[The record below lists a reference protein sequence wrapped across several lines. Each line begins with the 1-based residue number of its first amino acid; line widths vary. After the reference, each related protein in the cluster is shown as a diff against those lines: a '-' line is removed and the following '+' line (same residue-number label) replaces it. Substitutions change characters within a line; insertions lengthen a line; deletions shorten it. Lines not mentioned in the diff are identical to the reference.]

1 MNGAEQAF
9 RGAVA
14 RINDQRGKPAILG
27 KTDGT
32 LYWVSPAGTTYRTR
46 VWARIGEEASRQ
58 EQVVDC
64 LAVSPQ
70 LDMPVRV
77 DHVNGI
83 LTVIDID
90 NRWYAEFSGDRPG
103 GKVGAHAWLHSR
115 LGPDPL
121 FLSGLQYL
129 PLLVTPTNPAD
140 LTVTVQGGAY
150 MLDDGSLQFLE
161 TAVSGS
167 LSSYVPG
174 SGYHFVIVCL
184 DRPNDAI
191 VIVDGADVSNSS
203 DALFGKA
210 TVSKADIEAVSIST
224 DYWPLAVVLLYAGQT
239 QITARDIT
247 HDLRPGN
254 SGGGSGSPGGSD
266 TQIQYNN
273 GGAFG
278 GASGFTWNDSTN
290 TIGHTKSTATTLE
303 TFLSLSQ
310 TGAGGA
316 FINIAAGAASGRL
329 GMRSTHMDISSS
341 SPVNVTGS
349 TVNLAA
355 STDITFD
362 PGGYAAIKFRG
373 GATPEAVFNE
383 NADTDYAFRIETA
396 NNDHMVYVDPANDAF
411 QIGTTTAGNIAD
423 FRSSAIVFN
432 NSESDRDLRI
442 AGSGV
447 TNGVYWDAGNSRLGI
462 GTNAPSAPLSVSVT
476 TGASGLELF
485 RVQSANESGYFN
497 VSDGATSGFLPQF
510 EFAANG
516 LAAGGVMI
524 ARIPTGSDTYNASL
538 AALIIDGRVGA
549 TGATA
554 PSNANVMVVRSGSSP
569 VFTIGPTG
577 NAAFFGAGSYGGG
590 VGVMFMTNRTTAPTS
605 NPSGGGILYVESGAL
620 KYRGSSGTVTT
631 IATA

>member
-1 MNGAEQAF
+1 MSRAEQAF

-14 RINDQRGKPAILG
+14 RINDQRGKPAYLG

-32 LYWVSPAGTTYRTR
+32 LYWVAPNGTTYRTK

-70 LDMPVRV
+70 LNMPVRV
-77 DHVNGI
+77 DHVNGV

-121 FLSGLQYL
+121 FISGLQYL

-140 LTVTVQGGAY
+140 LTVTVQAGAY

-167 LSSYVPG
+167 LSAYVPG

-210 TVSKADIEAVSIST
+210 TVSKAEIEAVSISA
-224 DYWPLAVVLLYAGQT
+224 DYWPLAVVLLYEGQT
-239 QITARDIT
+239 QIKARDIT
-247 HDLRPGN
+247 HDLRAGN
-254 SGGGSGSPGGSD
+254 SGGGGGSPGGSD

-316 FINIAAGAASGRL
+316 YINIAAGAASGRL
-329 GMRSTHMDISSS
+329 GMRSTYMDISSS

-383 NADTDYAFRIETA
+383 NADSSYAFRIETA
-396 NNDHMVYVDPANDAF
+396 NNDQMVYVDPANDAF
-411 QIGTTTAGNIAD
+411 QIGTTTAGDIAD
-423 FRSSAIVFN
+423 FRSSAIVIN
-432 NSESDRDLRI
+432 NGEADMDLRI
-442 AGSGV
+442 AGSGLTV
-447 TNGVYWDAGNSRLGI
+447 GLYWDAGNGRLGYKTNTPQDDFELI
-462 GTNAPSAPLSVSVT
+462 GGAT
-476 TGASGLELF
+476 TGFRIRNAS
-485 RVQSANESGYFN
+485 S
-497 VSDGATSGFLPQF
+497 GATSYFSLVDASSTRAAVQKYSNSGSCLIDIDPIVTDGISSSSFRFFRSVNTSGAVSFDVYKGNNTSTRNASIAGSGDTFL
-510 EFAANG
+510 AANNG
-516 LAAGGVMI
+516 NVALFG
-524 ARIPTGSDTYNASL
+524 TGSF
-538 AALIIDGRVGA
+538 G
-549 TGATA
+549 
-554 PSNANVMVVRSGSSP
+554 SGSQ
-569 VFTIGPTG
+569 VLFI
-577 NAAFFGAGSYGGG
+577 A
-590 VGVMFMTNRTTAPTS
+590 NRTTAPTT
-605 NPSGGGILYVESGAL
+605 NPTGGGILYVESGAL

>member
-1 MNGAEQAF
+1 MSLEQAF
-9 RGAVA
+9 KSAVA
-14 RINDQRGKPAILG
+14 RVTDERGKPAVLG
-27 KTDGT
+27 KSDGT
-32 LYWVSPAGTTYRTR
+32 LYWTDPSGMTHRTR
-46 VWARIGEEASRQ
+46 VWARIGEQNSNQAV
-58 EQVVDC
+58 VVDC
-64 LAVSPQ
+64 LKASPQ
-70 LDMPVRV
+70 VDLPVRV
-77 DHVNGI
+77 DYVNGV
-83 LTVIDID
+83 LTVIGVDDRRAI
-90 NRWYAEFSGDRPG
+90 EFGGGRPG
-103 GKVGAHAWLHSR
+103 TPVGAHAWLHSR

-485 RVQSANESGYFN
+485 RVQSANEGGYFS
-497 VSDGATSGFLPQF
+497 VSDGATTGFVPQF
-510 EFAANG
+510 EFASSG
-516 LAAGGVMI
+516 VVIGGVFR
-524 ARIPTGSDTYNASL
+524 ARIDSSSDTYNAL
-538 AALIIDGRVGA
+538 AGAMIIDALKGTGFDALTNANLLVVRKG
-549 TGATA
+549 TGASVST
-554 PSNANVMVVRSGSSP
+554 

-577 NAAFFGAGSYGGG
+577 NLALFGAG
-590 VGVMFMTNRTTAPTS
+590 
-605 NPSGGGILYVESGAL
+605 
-620 KYRGSSGTVTT
+620 
-631 IATA
+631 

>member
-1 MNGAEQAF
+1 MSLEQAF
-9 RGAVA
+9 KSAVA
-14 RINDQRGKPAILG
+14 RVTDERGKPAVLG
-27 KTDGT
+27 KSDGT
-32 LYWVSPAGTTYRTR
+32 LYWTDPSGMTHRTR
-46 VWARIGEEASRQ
+46 VWARIGEQNSNQAV
-58 EQVVDC
+58 VVDC
-64 LAVSPQ
+64 LKASPQ
-70 LDMPVRV
+70 VDLPVRV
-77 DHVNGI
+77 DYVNGV
-83 LTVIDID
+83 LTVIGVDDRRAI
-90 NRWYAEFSGDRPG
+90 EFGGGRPG
-103 GKVGAHAWLHSR
+103 TPVGAHAWLHSR

-121 FLSGLQYL
+121 FISGLQYL
-129 PLLVTPTNPAD
+129 PLLVTPRNPAD

-167 LSSYVPG
+167 LSAYVPG

-210 TVSKADIEAVSIST
+210 TVSKAEIEAVSISA
-224 DYWPLAVVLLYAGQT
+224 DYWPLAVVLLYEGQT
-239 QITARDIT
+239 QIKARDIT
-247 HDLRPGN
+247 HDLRAGN
-254 SGGGSGSPGGSD
+254 SGGGGGSPGGSD

-316 FINIAAGAASGRL
+316 YINIAAGAASGRL
-329 GMRSTHMDISSS
+329 GMRSTYMDISSS

-362 PGGYAAIKFRG
+362 PGGYAAIKFKG
-373 GATPEAVFNE
+373 GGTPEAVFNE
-383 NADTDYAFRIETA
+383 NADSGYAFRVETA

-411 QIGTTTAGNIAD
+411 QIGTTTAGDIAD
-423 FRSSAIVFN
+423 FRSSAIVIN
-432 NSESDRDLRI
+432 NGEADRDLRI
-442 AGSGV
+442 AGSGLTV
-447 TNGVYWDAGNSRLGI
+447 GLYWDAGNGRLGYKTNTPQDDFELI
-462 GTNAPSAPLSVSVT
+462 GGAT
-476 TGASGLELF
+476 TGFRIRNASSGTTSYFSFVDASSTRAAVQKYSNSGSCLIDIDPIVTDGISSSSF
-485 RVQSANESGYFN
+485 RFFRSVN
-497 VSDGATSGFLPQF
+497 TSGAVSFDVYKGNNTSTRNASIAGSGDTFL
-510 EFAANG
+510 AANNG
-516 LAAGGVMI
+516 NVALFG
-524 ARIPTGSDTYNASL
+524 TGSF
-538 AALIIDGRVGA
+538 G
-549 TGATA
+549 
-554 PSNANVMVVRSGSSP
+554 SGSQ
-569 VFTIGPTG
+569 VLFI
-577 NAAFFGAGSYGGG
+577 A
-590 VGVMFMTNRTTAPTS
+590 NRTTAPTT
-605 NPSGGGILYVESGAL
+605 NPTGGGILYVESGAL